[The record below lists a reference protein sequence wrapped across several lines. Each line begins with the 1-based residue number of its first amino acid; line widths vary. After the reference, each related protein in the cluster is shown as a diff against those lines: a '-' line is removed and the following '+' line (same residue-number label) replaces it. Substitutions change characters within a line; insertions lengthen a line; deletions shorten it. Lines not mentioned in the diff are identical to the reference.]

1 MLAAPWPRARSAPVA
16 TARRGVGA
24 LPPMRHAGRPPMR
37 PRRARETRIGRECP
51 EHSGGD
57 TPPSRCRGKRESGKK
72 GSTPDTGRAPLLAVL
87 AAHDGVCHTLSQCAP
102 AQPCRTGAPRPPRVP
117 APREKGVLCCE
128 RREQQQQRS
137 ANVQRQVRPVD
148 AHRGE
153 RVCGWAQHHAAACTA
168 YAARER
174 GSRQRASRHGLASPR
189 PLLLWGAPGPH

>member
-1 MLAAPWPRARSAPVA
+1 MKRASGESALSTLAE
-16 TARRGVGA
+16 TH
-24 LPPMRHAGRPPMR
+24 RHPLA
-37 PRRARETRIGRECP
+37 
-51 EHSGGD
+51 
-57 TPPSRCRGKRESGKK
+57 SRCRGKRESGKK

-153 RVCGWAQHHAAACTA
+153 RVCGWAQRRAPRCGV
-168 YAARER
+168 YGLCCKRER
-174 GSRQRASRHGLASPR
+174 LETTCKQAWTRFASPPPSLGCSR
-189 PLLLWGAPGPH
+189 PALTLTRPCPAPIYGNA